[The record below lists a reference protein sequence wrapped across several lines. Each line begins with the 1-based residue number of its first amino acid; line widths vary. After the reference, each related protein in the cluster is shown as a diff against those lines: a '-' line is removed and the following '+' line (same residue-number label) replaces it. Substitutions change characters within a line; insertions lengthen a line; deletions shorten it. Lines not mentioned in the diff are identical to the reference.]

1 MKASAAMA
9 EQSGR
14 RTRDAF
20 TIRKILA
27 CFGPS
32 TLATGAIESAVDLA
46 ARLDAELE
54 TLFVED
60 TAVLQLTE
68 LPFVRELTLPGLQ
81 ALPLSRRN
89 LELQCRVLAREAEGR
104 LAEIAASRRLRWSF
118 RIARGRILAEAAAGA
133 ARSDLLALGFRTR
146 PIARESRLDPSVQSL
161 IGAVSATILLL
172 RPECPPGH
180 PVYVVIE
187 TASEADKLI
196 AAAAAIAD
204 PRPRGPVAT
213 VWAAGR
219 SLERQL
225 ADRVAAAHVMGLR
238 SLPAPEEI
246 EDLMGP
252 VAGGTLVL
260 SASSMLLRLESWRP
274 RIGGARCTLLLVR

>member
-1 MKASAAMA
+1 MA

-104 LAEIAASRRLRWSF
+104 LA
-118 RIARGRILAEAAAGA
+118 G
-133 ARSDLLALGFRTR
+133 
-146 PIARESRLDPSVQSL
+146 SV
-161 IGAVSATILLL
+161 
-172 RPECPPGH
+172 
-180 PVYVVIE
+180 
-187 TASEADKLI
+187 
-196 AAAAAIAD
+196 
-204 PRPRGPVAT
+204 
-213 VWAAGR
+213 GR
-219 SLERQL
+219 SGS
-225 ADRVAAAHVMGLR
+225 HVG
-238 SLPAPEEI
+238 
-246 EDLMGP
+246 
-252 VAGGTLVL
+252 
-260 SASSMLLRLESWRP
+260 ESWRRRRP
-274 RIGGARCTLLLVR
+274 GPHARICWRSVSGPGRLRAKAAWIHPCSP